1 MIAFLLLLLLLL
13 LYLYVCICF
22 YNSYAAHLLV
32 SIYVK
37 NTVKKKKR
45 RTSSHIHR
53 EKKSAVKKIK
63 KKEAVVIYIYLYI
76 SISSYVHLFQKKKTF
91 VVLKRKA
98 KKLFFLFSAFSRKRK
113 RSAHSWVSFFKKA
126 SCKTVCITP
135 PLSVQPM
142 KTKDR
147 YCEHHWWKRSST

>member
-1 MIAFLLLLLLLL
+1 MIAFFFCRCCCC
-13 LYLYVCICF
+13 YICMCAF
-22 YNSYAAHLLV
+22 V
-32 SIYVK
+32 SI
-37 NTVKKKKR
+37 TVMLRISLWAYMWKILWKKKKKNYITYTQR
-45 RTSSHIHR
+45 
-53 EKKSAVKKIK
+53 K
-63 KKEAVVIYIYLYI
+63 KKKKKKKGAVVIYIYLNI
-76 SISSYVHLFQKKKTF
+76 SISSYVHLFQKKKPF
-91 VVLKRKA
+91 VILKRKA

-147 YCEHHWWKRSST
+147 YCEHHWWKRSSR